1 MAAVSKLV
9 TYLTPL
15 LSRSNRS
22 KLVLAVVGLVLFH
35 FRGRAVGTRRRPDLK
50 GPWGLPLIGNML
62 MLSRVPPTKLYEFLE
77 SMTQTY
83 GPIWSITLPFVGR
96 MVNADSPE
104 AVEHV
109 LKTNFWAYEKGENLR
124 SRMGDLFGNGIFTSD
139 GDHWRFQRKLASHI
153 FNVRS
158 FREYTSDV
166 FVHEGLK
173 LIDFMGKAADSGS
186 IVDLHHVFL
195 AFTLD
200 SFGTISFGKSF
211 GCLDDMARETEFA
224 VSFDDLTTACSL
236 RLIDPLWKL
245 RERVTSAG
253 AKMRHDR
260 AVVGQHALSLIEL
273 RRRGGVQEG
282 TFQPYNVGGTKKD
295 LLQLFM
301 ECRDDDGEPLSDEFI
316 KDIILNF
323 TIAGRD
329 TTAQALT
336 WMFYCLLRQEADPKD
351 MAQLVEE
358 VDQVLPD
365 QQTPTYESHRKQKF
379 AEACLYETLRLYPVV
394 PRNLKTCIE
403 DDVLPDGTQIRKG
416 DIFTWSSWVM
426 GRQESI
432 WGPDAKFYRPGRWI
446 NADKPS
452 QAKFNSFH
460 TGPRVCLGQQFAT
473 IEALTMIALILQRF
487 TVEMVDPKK
496 PVEYDASVTLPM
508 ANGLPVRLRR
518 RPQAT
523 ADDAVAV

>member
-1 MAAVSKLV
+1 MAVASKIV
-9 TYLTPL
+9 TFLAPFLAPDNQVKLLLTAIGL
-15 LSRSNRS
+15 L
-22 KLVLAVVGLVLFH
+22 LFH

-50 GPWGLPLIGNML
+50 GPQGLPLLGNML
-62 MLSRVPPTKLYEFLE
+62 MMARVPPTKLYEFLE
-77 SMTQTY
+77 TMTETY
-83 GPIWSITLPFVGR
+83 GPTC
-96 MVNADSPE
+96 
-104 AVEHV
+104 H
-109 LKTNFWAYEKGENLR
+109 
-124 SRMGDLFGNGIFTSD
+124 GIFTSD
-139 GDHWRFQRKLASHI
+139 GDQWRFQRKLASHI

-158 FREYTSDV
+158 FREYTSEV

-173 LIDFMGKAADSGS
+173 LIDFLGKAADSGS
-186 IVDLHHVFL
+186 TVDLHHVFL

-211 GCLDDMARETEFA
+211 GCMDDMERETDFA

-245 RERVTSAG
+245 RERVTGAG
-253 AKMRHDR
+253 AKVRYDK
-260 AVVGQHALSLIEL
+260 ALVGQYALSLIE
-273 RRRGGVQEG
+273 RRRQGGDSEQEG
-282 TFQPYNVGGTKKD
+282 LFRPYNVGGGKKD

-301 ECRDDDGEPLSDEFI
+301 ECRDDQGEPLSDEFI

-336 WMFYCLLRQEADPKD
+336 WMFYCLLREGANPADMEA
-351 MAQLVEE
+351 LVEE
-358 VDQVLPD
+358 VDRVLPD
-365 QQTPTYESHRKQKF
+365 HQTPTYESHKQQKY
-379 AEACLYETLRLYPVV
+379 AEACLNETLRLYPVV
-394 PRNLKTCIE
+394 PRNLKSCIE
-403 DDVLPDGTQIRKG
+403 DDVLPDGTRIYKG

-432 WGPDAKFYRPGRWI
+432 WGPDAKVYRPLRWI
-446 NADKPS
+446 NSEKPS

-487 TVEMVDPKK
+487 SVEMVDPKK

-508 ANGLPVRLRR
+508 AHGLPVRLRR
-518 RPQAT
+518 RTQDVPT
-523 ADDAVAV
+523 ITV